1 WPGGRGAVEQRFRHY
16 QHPYRAHG
24 GPGRHRLWSPTGSG
38 AAAARAR
45 HGWQSH
51 WMEGE
56 ALMATML
63 GGVVLPRVYVQ
74 ESEPDWA
81 GKLIRRWTLRTRPLT
96 WEQYAAIEQ
105 MVREVGV
112 ARSIERAVDG
122 TPHVLGA
129 SQVGFVLDEGGGRAT
144 TAHVYITS
152 FRVSRPLSLPDRR
165 EVELELEE
173 A

>member
-1 WPGGRGAVEQRFRHY
+1 
-16 QHPYRAHG
+16 
-24 GPGRHRLWSPTGSG
+24 
-38 AAAARAR
+38 
-45 HGWQSH
+45 
-51 WMEGE
+51 MEGA

-105 MVREVGV
+105 MVREVGI
-112 ARSIERAVDG
+112 ARNIERAVDG

-129 SQVGFVLDEGGGRAT
+129 SQVALILDEGGGRTT
-144 TAHVYITS
+144 TAMVYITAY
-152 FRVSRPLSLPDRR
+152 RVVRPLSLPQRR
-165 EVELELEE
+165 EIELQLEE

>member
-1 WPGGRGAVEQRFRHY
+1 GRHRFRPPSGRGAAE
-16 QHPYRAHG
+16 
-24 GPGRHRLWSPTGSG
+24 
-38 AAAARAR
+38 ARAR
-45 HGWQSH
+45 PGRQCHCMGRA
-51 WMEGE
+51 

-74 ESEPDWA
+74 EMEPDWA
-81 GKLIRRWTLRTRPLT
+81 GKLIRRWVLRTRPLT

-122 TPHVLGA
+122 TPQVLGA

>member
-1 WPGGRGAVEQRFRHY
+1 
-16 QHPYRAHG
+16 
-24 GPGRHRLWSPTGSG
+24 
-38 AAAARAR
+38 
-45 HGWQSH
+45 
-51 WMEGE
+51 MEG
-56 ALMATML
+56 ATLMATML
-63 GGVVLPRVYVQ
+63 GGVALPSVYVQ
-74 ESEPDWA
+74 EMEPDWV

-129 SQVGFVLDEGGGRAT
+129 SQVGFVLDEGGGQT
-144 TAHVYITS
+144 TETAVYITAY
-152 FRVSRPLSLPDRR
+152 RVVRPLSLPQRR
-165 EVELELEE
+165 EIELQLEE

>member
-1 WPGGRGAVEQRFRHY
+1 
-16 QHPYRAHG
+16 
-24 GPGRHRLWSPTGSG
+24 
-38 AAAARAR
+38 
-45 HGWQSH
+45 
-51 WMEGE
+51 MEGA

-105 MVREVGV
+105 MVWEVGV

-122 TPHVLGA
+122 TPHVVGA
-129 SQVGFVLDEGGGRAT
+129 SQVALVLDEGGGRVT

>member
-1 WPGGRGAVEQRFRHY
+1 
-16 QHPYRAHG
+16 
-24 GPGRHRLWSPTGSG
+24 
-38 AAAARAR
+38 
-45 HGWQSH
+45 
-51 WMEGE
+51 MEGA

-81 GKLIRRWTLRTRPLT
+81 GKPIRRWTLRTRPLT

-105 MVREVGV
+105 MVRTVGV
-112 ARSIERAVDG
+112 ARTIERAVDG

-129 SQVGFVLDEGGGRAT
+129 SQVALILDEGGGRTT
-144 TAHVYITS
+144 TAMVYITAY
-152 FRVSRPLSLPDRR
+152 RVVRPLSLPQRR
-165 EVELELEE
+165 EIELQLEE

>member
-1 WPGGRGAVEQRFRHY
+1 
-16 QHPYRAHG
+16 
-24 GPGRHRLWSPTGSG
+24 
-38 AAAARAR
+38 
-45 HGWQSH
+45 
-51 WMEGE
+51 MEGA

-63 GGVVLPRVYVQ
+63 GGVVLPGVYVQ
-74 ESEPDWA
+74 EMEGEWA
-81 GKLIRRWTLRTRPLT
+81 GKDIRRWVLRTRPIT

-129 SQVGFVLDEGGGRAT
+129 SQVALILDEGGGRT
-144 TAHVYITS
+144 TETMVYITAY
-152 FRVSRPLSLPDRR
+152 RVVRPLSLPQRR
-165 EVELELEE
+165 EIELQLEE